1 MKKRFTWGLA
11 LLVLLGAMAFGVGC
25 GNSDSDNGEG
35 TENGKEATDN
45 SLKEIQDKGVLI
57 LGCDDEFPPMGFIDE
72 ESGAL
77 VGFDI
82 DLAVAVA
89 EKLGVTL
96 EAKPIDWATKELEL
110 TSGNIDVI
118 WNGYTITGERAE
130 KVTFAG
136 PYLQN
141 SQLLVVRADSDV
153 KNKTDLTGRTL
164 GVQSDSAA
172 ESLVEAD
179 DAFKSSLKE
188 VRSYDTYQQAL
199 LDLETSDRIDAVG
212 VDKILIEY
220 VMQQKPGVF
229 KILSDALGDEYF
241 GIGCRPDAFA
251 LRDAIDKALDEL
263 YEDGTIDEICAKWF
277 TENIVIRGYSVDG
290 SGSSM
295 KIVGPDKSADGE
307 SDGEG

>member
-1 MKKRFTWGLA
+1 MKKRFIWVLT
-11 LLVLLGAMAFGVGC
+11 LLLLLGAMTFGVGC
-25 GNSDSDNGEG
+25 GNGNSGNDTDAGSGNESG
-35 TENGKEATDN
+35 TADN
-45 SLKEIQDKGVLI
+45 SLKEIQDKGVLV

-72 ESGAL
+72 KSGAL

-96 EAKPIDWATKELEL
+96 EAKPIDWSTKELEL

-153 KNKTDLTGRTL
+153 KSKADLAGGTL
-164 GVQSDSAA
+164 GVQSDSAS
-172 ESLVEAD
+172 ESLVNED
-179 DAFKSSLKE
+179 EAFKSSLKE

-199 LDLETSDRIDAVG
+199 LDLETSDRINAVG

-229 KILSDALGDEYF
+229 KILDDTLGDEYF
-241 GIGCRPDAFA
+241 GIGCRPGAIA

-263 YEDGTIDEICAKWF
+263 YEDGTLDAICEKWF

-290 SGSSM
+290 SGDGM
-295 KIVGPDKSADGE
+295 TIVKSGQ
-307 SDGEG
+307 S